1 MSLQRLISRKGMSEI
16 LFQLIEGDK
25 TFTQIREATR
35 LSMSNILAR
44 LREAEAHGLIER
56 KVKAKGLRVEVKY
69 SLSTKGREII
79 DKLLND
85 ERLAK
90 LFQECKELKRRIAE
104 IEEEILQSLY
114 ELELE

>member
-1 MSLQRLISRKGMSEI
+1 MSEI

-25 TFTQIREATR
+25 TFTQIREAAR

-56 KVKAKGLRVEVKY
+56 KVKAKGL
-69 SLSTKGREII
+69 STKGKEVINN
-79 DKLLND
+79 LLNH

-104 IEEEILQSLY
+104 VEKEILQALY
-114 ELELE
+114 ELELK